1 MSANLERILRAARQ
15 EGPKAQRILE
25 VNPEHP
31 LVKKLVALHRDGKG
45 DSAEPLA
52 RLLLDYAKI
61 AEGQVDDA
69 AGFSKRLSALMEQ
82 AGQGL

>member
-1 MSANLERILRAARQ
+1 MCATIVGGTESRPWTPASA
-15 EGPKAQRILE
+15 
-25 VNPEHP
+25 
-31 LVKKLVALHRDGKG
+31 VKKLVALHHEGRADA
-45 DSAEPLA
+45 AEPLA